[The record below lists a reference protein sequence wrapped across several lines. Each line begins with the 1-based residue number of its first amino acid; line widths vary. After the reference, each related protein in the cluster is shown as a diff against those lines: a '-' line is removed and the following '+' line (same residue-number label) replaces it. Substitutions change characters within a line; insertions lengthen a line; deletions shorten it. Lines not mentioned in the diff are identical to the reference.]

1 MHKLAKV
8 RRRAKLSGYAVAK
21 EAKIDRSY
29 YRYIELGKY
38 VPSPDVAT
46 RIAAAIN
53 KLSGSEVI
61 TPSEIVFGN
70 YQRRA
75 KAKAEAA

>member
-1 MHKLAKV
+1 MQKLVQARQK
-8 RRRAKLSGYAVAK
+8 AKLSGYAVAK

-46 RIAAAIN
+46 RISEAIN
-53 KLSGSEVI
+53 RLSGKNLI

-70 YQRRA
+70 YQRRS
-75 KAKAEAA
+75 KAKMKAA

>member
-1 MHKLAKV
+1 MQKLVRA

-46 RIAAAIN
+46 RIAEAIN
-53 KLSGSEVI
+53 KLSGSDVI
-61 TPSEIVFGN
+61 TASEIVFGN
-70 YQRRA
+70 YQRRV
-75 KAKAEAA
+75 KAKASAA